1 MSPKLQ
7 KTDTLTVLADI
18 GDQSSHYGL

>member
-18 GDQSSHYGL
+18 GDQSSHYGW